1 MEISKG
7 AIGLIV
13 AAGVTAGAVG
23 AYVTKPAPPA
33 MAAVQTD
40 LSPGMAAGDASVT
53 RPDSVPSE
61 VVPSEVA
68 SEVASRVRSA
78 PAAPAAVPEAAPR
91 TPARAPRAVR
101 ESTASHEPAPQNA
114 AAAPAAP
121 EVPPPAPEP
130 VVFAVSE
137 APAPEPSGPELIE
150 LVVSADS
157 VIGIQLDSSIT
168 SERARVEDA
177 VDARVVRDVRVGDRV
192 AIPAGSRMRGEVTL
206 VERGGRLK
214 ERARLGVRFTSI
226 ALPSGAQIPIQT
238 ETVYREGDSQASS
251 SSAKIG
257 GGAIGGAIIG
267 GILGGAKGAAIG
279 GSVGAGAGSAAVL
292 AGDRNQATLA
302 SGSPL
307 TIRVEQPIVLT
318 VEK

>member
-1 MEISKG
+1 MEINKG

-23 AYVTKPAPPA
+23 AYITKPAPPA
-33 MAAVQTD
+33 MAAIQTD
-40 LSPGMAAGDASVT
+40 LSPGTGASDAAAPTASGAPEIQT
-53 RPDSVPSE
+53 PSPA
-61 VVPSEVA
+61 V
-68 SEVASRVRSA
+68 A
-78 PAAPAAVPEAAPR
+78 PAAPEPAPR
-91 TPARAPRAVR
+91 TPARAPRSVR
-101 ESTASHEPAPQNA
+101 ESNAAFESVAGSQQAPTVPTAPEVR
-114 AAAPAAP
+114 AAAPGT
-121 EVPPPAPEP
+121 PEP
-130 VVFAVSE
+130 VIPAETE
-137 APAPEPSGPELIE
+137 APAVEPSGPELIE

-168 SERARVEDA
+168 SERARVEDP

-214 ERARLGVRFTSI
+214 ERARLGIRFTSI
-226 ALPSGAQIPIQT
+226 ALPNGPTLPIQT
-238 ETVYREGDSQASS
+238 ETVYREGDSQAAS

-267 GILGGAKGAAIG
+267 GILGGSKGAAIG
-279 GSVGAGAGSAAVL
+279 GSIGAGAGGAAVM

-307 TIRVEQPIVLT
+307 TIRLEDPIVLT

>member
-61 VVPSEVA
+61 VA

-78 PAAPAAVPEAAPR
+78 PAAPAAVPEAAPL

-101 ESTASHEPAPQNA
+101 ESAANHEPAPQNA

-121 EVPPPAPEP
+121 EVPPAPEP
-130 VVFAVSE
+130 VVFAESE

-226 ALPSGAQIPIQT
+226 ALPSGTQIPIQT
-238 ETVYREGDSQASS
+238 ETVYREGDSQATS